1 MKNDYIKPDV
11 SIIIPAFNES
21 SGVEPLFSALRE
33 FVPKSGF
40 SMQFVFVDD
49 GSSDDTYER
58 LAHQRIE
65 GAQIRVI
72 KLSRNFGSHAALRAG
87 IFHAA
92 ADCCVFYY
100 MDMPEDPSCISR
112 YYEAL
117 QNGAELAYGER
128 VGYRASL
135 GSRIF
140 AKLLDRFSDC
150 DYPKD
155 GVVGLGF
162 GKKIKAQLNANIE
175 TDSSIF
181 LQLFQLGFKKQAI
194 PAQLQPRKSGKSK
207 WTFSKKVKLFV
218 DTFVMFSYMPIRLIS
233 IIGILFALF
242 GVLLALFLVV
252 VKVFQLFPLA
262 AGWPMLISLI
272 AIGFGI
278 TNVSLGIIAEYLL
291 RTLATA
297 RKRPVFIADEIH
309 DSGAPIE
316 RHGEDTED

>member
-1 MKNDYIKPDV
+1 MKQEAIKPDV
-11 SIIIPAFNES
+11 SVIIPAFNES
-21 SGVEPLFSALRE
+21 SGIEQLVDALKSYVPQAAFSI
-33 FVPKSGF
+33 
-40 SMQFVFVDD
+40 QFVFVDD

-58 LAHQRIE
+58 LTMQRIE

-87 IFHAA
+87 IYHAA

-100 MDMPEDPSCISR
+100 MDMPEDPFCISR

-117 QNGAELAYGER
+117 KSGAELAYGER

-140 AKLLDRFSDC
+140 SNLLERFSDC
-150 DYPKD
+150 AYPKD

-162 GKKIKAQLNANIE
+162 SKKIKDQLNANIE

-194 PAQLQPRKSGKSK
+194 PAQLQPRKSGQSK
-207 WTFSKKVKLFV
+207 WTLKKKVKLFV
-218 DTFVMFSYMPIRLIS
+218 DTFVMFSYMPIRMIS
-233 IIGILFALF
+233 ITGMLFVLLSI
-242 GVLLALFLVV
+242 LLALFLVV
-252 VKVFQLFPLA
+252 VKVLGLFPLA

-272 AIGFGI
+272 SIGFGI
-278 TNVSLGIIAEYLL
+278 TNVSLGITAEYLL

-297 RKRPVFIADEIH
+297 RKRPVFIADEIC
-309 DSGAPIE
+309 DADESDVQDDKNQE
-316 RHGEDTED
+316 V